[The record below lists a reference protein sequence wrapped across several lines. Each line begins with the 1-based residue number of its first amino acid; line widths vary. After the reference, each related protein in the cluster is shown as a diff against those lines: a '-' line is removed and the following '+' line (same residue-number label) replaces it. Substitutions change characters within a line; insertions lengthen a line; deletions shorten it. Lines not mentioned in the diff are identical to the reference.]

1 MAFGRG
7 WWPASWFTWTLPAA
21 FLAIGAVA
29 GKTSR
34 YCWRLLEEKKESSLA
49 KPDVAPV
56 EALDSDKSEQRGRYT
71 TDAG

>member
-1 MAFGRG
+1 
-7 WWPASWFTWTLPAA
+7 
-21 FLAIGAVA
+21 LAIGAVA